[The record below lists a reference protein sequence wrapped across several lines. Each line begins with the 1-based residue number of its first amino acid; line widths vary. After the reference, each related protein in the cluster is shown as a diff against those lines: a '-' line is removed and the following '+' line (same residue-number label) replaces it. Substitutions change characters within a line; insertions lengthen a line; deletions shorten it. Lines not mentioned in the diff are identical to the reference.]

1 MTKTEAIFIKYL
13 RLRLECT
20 WTKLYSHWYNR
31 YELKIPFSNEENNLS
46 SITGRALCREAQ
58 DILNENWEDEC

>member
-1 MTKTEAIFIKYL
+1 MTKTETIFIKYL
-13 RLRLECT
+13 RLRLECS

-31 YELKIPFSNEENNLS
+31 YILRIPFTNKENNLS
-46 SITGRALCREAQ
+46 AKAGRDLCRKAQ